1 MGKRKGECEMTACEK
16 LMKCFECVKAKV
28 DFKPS
33 VALVLGSGLG
43 AFADEIEVVQ
53 TLDYRDIDGFP
64 TSTVEGHK
72 GRFVFGYVGKV
83 PVVIMQGRVH
93 YYEGYSMQDVV
104 LPTRLMSLMGAKILY
119 LTNASGGINPSFSAG
134 DFMLITDHISSFVP
148 NPLIGGNIDALGTRF
163 PDMSEVYNKNLR
175 NIIAET
181 AKELD
186 IKIQQG
192 VYVQLTGPSFESPA
206 EIRMLR
212 TLGAD
217 AVGMSTVCEAIA
229 ANHAGMKVCG
239 ISCVANLAAGMTNNP
254 LTHAEVQE
262 CADKAAPLFKKLIG
276 KSIENIAAALD

>member
-1 MGKRKGECEMTACEK
+1 MTACEK

-134 DFMLITDHISSFVP
+134 DFMLITDHISNFVP

-163 PDMSEVYNKNLR
+163 PDMSEVYSKNLR
-175 NIIAET
+175 NIITET